1 MSYEELWK
9 REQARQKATKNRRPP
24 RHLESGLQKAC
35 VQWFSYQYPKLRLV
49 CFAVP
54 NGGKRNTK
62 EAAIMKSEGVTAG
75 VADMLLLTPRGK
87 YGALCIEFKTDDGAQ
102 SESQK
107 VWQRAAEEN
116 GNKYVIVRS
125 LEEFIKAKNPEG
137 ITLAFTALKYLCKA
151 VKKFR
156 LDLNEL
162 ALCISEVL

>member
-1 MSYEELWK
+1 M
-9 REQARQKATKNRRPP
+9 
-24 RHLESGLQKAC
+24 
-35 VQWFSYQYPKLRLV
+35 QWFSYQYPKLRLV

-54 NGGKRNTK
+54 NGGKRNAK

-87 YGALCIEFKTDDGAQ
+87 YGALCIEFKTDDGEQ

-125 LEEFIKAKNPEG
+125 LEEFIKAVTE
-137 ITLAFTALKYLCKA
+137 YLS
-151 VKKFR
+151 
-156 LDLNEL
+156 L
-162 ALCISEVL
+162 

>member
-54 NGGKRNTK
+54 NGGKRNAK

-107 VWQRAAEEN
+107 EWQRAAEEN
-116 GNKYVIVRS
+116 GNKYVIVCS
-125 LEEFIKAKNPEG
+125 LEEFIKAVTE
-137 ITLAFTALKYLCKA
+137 YLS
-151 VKKFR
+151 
-156 LDLNEL
+156 L
-162 ALCISEVL
+162 